1 MPQTDPKTVKAE
13 LKKGELKNLYY
24 IFGKNIPEVEKLTK
38 QIIKAAV
45 GDNEDFALN
54 KLDGRYLD
62 TSELYDMIQMMPMMS
77 DYNCILINDYNCEKP
92 RENMAGLRAEDLNKK
107 LAEVLKDIPSQ
118 TVVIFNVTGFEIA
131 VKTDYKTGKSIIKD
145 KNKKLADL
153 AAKVGELVECPIKS
167 ENELAKEIAASVSA
181 RGALISLDRARE
193 LAEMCQSDTLTIK
206 NEIDKLCSYVGSGEI
221 TSEVLQNL
229 VHRQSDVTFF
239 KLADAVA
246 AFNKRSAFEA
256 LDELMQDKENRGA
269 VLANITGSFIDMYRA
284 ACARQ
289 RGKQVMDVKEDFT
302 YVWEFKV
309 KNAFRDSSRMS
320 IRRLRECIKILR
332 DTNITLN
339 SGGGD
344 EKTILEQTVTKM
356 LMTKN

>member
-1 MPQTDPKTVKAE
+1 MSQTDSKTVKAQ

-38 QIIKAAV
+38 QIIRAAV
-45 GDNEDFALN
+45 GDNEEFALN
-54 KLDGRYLD
+54 RLDGRYLD

-77 DYNCILINDYNCEKP
+77 EYNCILINDYNCEKP

-107 LAEVLKDIPSQ
+107 LLEALKDIPSQ
-118 TVVIFNVTGFEIA
+118 TIVIFNVTGFELS
-131 VKTDYKTGKSIIKD
+131 VKTDYKTGRSTIKD

-153 AAKVGELVECPIKS
+153 AEKTGVLVECPIKT
-167 ENELAKEIAASVSA
+167 ENELAKDIAASVSA

-193 LAEMCQSDTLTIK
+193 LAEMCQSDTLTIR

-221 TSEVLQNL
+221 TSEIIENL
-229 VHRQSDVTFF
+229 VHRQSDANFF

-246 AFNKRSAFEA
+246 SFNRRAAFEA
-256 LDELMQDKENRGA
+256 LDELMQDRDNRGA
-269 VLANITGSFIDMYRA
+269 VLANITTSFIDMYRA
-284 ACARQ
+284 ACARKC
-289 RGKQVMDVKEDFT
+289 GKQVSDVKADFA

-320 IRRLRECIKILR
+320 IRRLRECVEILR

-339 SGGGD
+339 SSGGD
-344 EKTILEQTVTKM
+344 EKTVLEQTVTKM